1 MRTVHIIG
9 GGLAGLSAAVHA
21 RAAGWTVR
29 LYEAARQAGG
39 RCRSFEDATLGRV
52 IDNGSHLI
60 LGANRAIFD
69 YLRLTGAE
77 GRLQP
82 MEDPRFPF
90 IDVESGERWTL
101 RLPWGIGPR
110 DGMVAMRLMMAPA
123 SATLGQY
130 VDATRPSWRR
140 FWEPLAVATLNTEAA
155 AGSAR
160 LLGRV
165 LALAL
170 LKGREASRPYFA
182 RANLS
187 DVLVMPAVAQLGAAV
202 TFGARLKSLEFAGE
216 RVRRLIFG
224 DGEVTL
230 GPDDVVV
237 LALPSWDA
245 GEMVPGLIVPQETRP
260 IVNAHFVVGEG
271 VALAGGAPF
280 LGVIGGTAQWLF
292 LREGIVSATVSA
304 AGSLVDEPAEV
315 IAAKIWRDI
324 CHAIGAPATASP
336 PFRIIKEKRAT
347 IAQTPESDSLRP
359 GAPTRW
365 RNLVLAG
372 DWTATGLPA
381 TIESAVRSGE
391 KAVAALQATSK
402 S

>member
-1 MRTVHIIG
+1 MNTVHIIG

-21 RAAGWTVR
+21 QARGWTVR
-29 LYEAARQAGG
+29 LYEAAGQAGG

-60 LGANRAIFD
+60 LGANSAIFD
-69 YLRLTGAE
+69 YLGLTGARD
-77 GRLQP
+77 RLVP

-90 IDVESGERWTL
+90 LDVETGERWAL

-110 DGMVAMRLMMAPA
+110 DGLTAIRLMIA
-123 SATLGQY
+123 SPGARLGDY
-130 VDATRPSWRR
+130 VDAKRPSWCR

-155 AGSAR
+155 EGSAR
-160 LLGRV
+160 LIGRV

-182 RANLS
+182 RTSLG
-187 DVLVMPAVAQLGAAV
+187 DVLVAPALARLDGAV
-202 TFGARLKSLEFAGE
+202 TFGARLKSFTFEGE

-224 DGEVTL
+224 DGEIAL
-230 GPDDVVV
+230 APDDAVV
-237 LALPSWDA
+237 LAVPSWDA
-245 GEMVPGLIVPQETRP
+245 GEMVPGLTVPGETRP

-271 VALAGGAPF
+271 ATLAGGAPF
-280 LGVIGGTAQWLF
+280 LGVVGGIAQWLF
-292 LREGIVSATVSA
+292 LRDGIVSATVSA
-304 AGSLVDEPAEV
+304 AGPLADEPAEV
-315 IAAKIWRDI
+315 VAEKIWRDI
-324 CHAIGAPATASP
+324 RYAIGAPEPLP
-336 PFRIIKEKRAT
+336 PYRVIKEKRAT
-347 IAQTPESDSLRP
+347 IAQTPQSDSLRP
-359 GAPTRW
+359 GPATRW
-365 RNLVLAG
+365 RNLALAG

-391 KAVAALQATSK
+391 KAVTALQASLK

>member
-21 RAAGWTVR
+21 RAAGWRVR
-29 LYEAARQAGG
+29 LYEASRQAGG

-69 YLRLTGAE
+69 YLRLTGVRD
-77 GRLQP
+77 RLVP

-90 IDVESGERWTL
+90 IDVESGERWAL

-110 DGMVAMRLMMAPA
+110 DGLIAMRLMMAPG
-123 SATLGQY
+123 SAKLGDY
-130 VDATRPSWRR
+130 VAPNRPSWRR

-155 AGSAR
+155 EGSAR

-165 LALAL
+165 LAQAL

-182 RANLS
+182 RTSLS
-187 DVLVMPAVAQLGAAV
+187 DVLVMPALAQLGAAV
-202 TFGARLKSLEFAGE
+202 TFGARVKSLELVGD
-216 RVRRLIFG
+216 RVQRLTFG
-224 DGEVTL
+224 DGEIAL
-230 GPDDVVV
+230 GPDEAVV
-237 LALPSWDA
+237 LAVPSWDA
-245 GEMVPGLIVPQETRP
+245 AELVPGLTVPQETRP
-260 IVNAHFVVGEG
+260 IVNAHFVAGES

-280 LGVIGGTAQWLF
+280 LGVIGGVAQWLF
-292 LREGIVSATVSA
+292 LRDGIVSATVSA
-304 AGSLVDEPAEV
+304 AGPLVEEPAET
-315 IAAKIWRDI
+315 IAERIWSDARQ
-324 CHAIGAPATASP
+324 AIDAPFAPLPAY
-336 PFRIIKEKRAT
+336 RVIKEKRAT

-359 GAPTRW
+359 GAATGW
-365 RNLVLAG
+365 RNLALAG

-391 KAVAALQATSK
+391 KAISALKATAK